1 MTELN
6 SADCPVTLPMA
17 HAKTMIRFIRLL
29 HTLHLS
35 PDYQQRVAPLVPET
49 ARHDPG
55 HESVMMGYD
64 FHLTPEGPR
73 LIEVNTNAGGALLAW
88 RAQGTTF
95 PHHGRR
101 NAVMD
106 CFQQEISSF
115 SQGKKNKPQHVVIV
129 DDKPEEQ
136 FLYPEMQ
143 AFADQFARK
152 GIQTAIVTP
161 EALEWRNDSLLYQ
174 GKEIDLIYNR
184 HCDFYLESPAMAGVR
199 SAFLQR
205 KVCLTPNPRTYGLL
219 ADKRRMILWS
229 DADILATLNLTPEQR
244 RLLLTITPQTR
255 TLDSQDAAEIWRE
268 RRHWVF
274 KPVSSHGGKGV
285 LLGRNISKT
294 RFNALNPEQT
304 LVQRLAP
311 PSMVTCPDREQPV
324 KSDFRFFVYRHHI
337 LGVAARIYQGQITT
351 LREPGSGYAP
361 VHLAGHAAP
370 SP

>member
-6 SADCPVTLPMA
+6 SADCPVTLPMV

-29 HTLHLS
+29 HKLHNAPS
-35 PDYQQRVAPLVPET
+35 YQRHVAPLVPET

-88 RAQGTTF
+88 RAQGKTF
-95 PHHGRR
+95 PYHGRR

-106 CFQQEISSF
+106 SFHQEMSLF
-115 SQGKKNKPQHVVIV
+115 SKGETNKPQHVVIL

-143 AFADQFARK
+143 TFATLFAQR
-152 GIQTAIVTP
+152 GIQAAIAPP
-161 EALEWRNDSLLYQ
+161 ESLEWHNDSLVYQ
-174 GKEIDLIYNR
+174 GKKVDLIYNR
-184 HCDFYLESPAMAGVR
+184 HCDFYLESPAMADVR
-199 SAFLQR
+199 TAFLKH

-229 DADILATLNLTPEQR
+229 DPDILATLDLTPAQCQV
-244 RLLLTITPQTR
+244 LLAITPQTR
-255 TLDSQDAAEIWRE
+255 TLDSLDPSEVWQE

-274 KPVSSHGGKGV
+274 KPVTSHGGKGV
-285 LLGRNISKT
+285 LLGRSVSKS
-294 RFNALNPEQT
+294 RFHALNPEQT

-311 PSMVTCPDREQPV
+311 PGTITCPDREQPV

-361 VHLAGHAAP
+361 VHLVAGNAS